1 MYLKIILLHSEAEN
15 LFIIQEEKVIT
26 LKDITSISSSPSH
39 NSIFKWDEK
48 KEFLCQLDD
57 AVEIFLLTIQKEYSM
72 FIALHPLKAV
82 AAGKKVVMIPLI
94 LYTDDTSGNRSK
106 QI

>member
-1 MYLKIILLHSEAEN
+1 MYLKITPLHSEADN

-39 NSIFKWDEK
+39 NNIFKWDEK

-57 AVEIFLLTIQKEYSM
+57 AVCILFMFELFLST
-72 FIALHPLKAV
+72 
-82 AAGKKVVMIPLI
+82 LI
-94 LYTDDTSGNRSK
+94 
-106 QI
+106 